1 MNMTVANL
9 RLGWPGMG
17 RRLVPVLFT
26 LLLMAVSMSLG
37 IAIGRMTQSQVA
49 LASARST
56 PSAIPQASAPAPP
69 WAIPNEPAPT
79 PQAPL
84 GMVLL
89 NQDRAAA
96 GLTPLTESTA
106 LDQVA
111 QQRAQQMAESGFGH
125 YLPGHSVMA
134 EVELLH
140 AAGVTY
146 TWHGENIFWAA
157 GMTDTDTMSAA
168 EAWWMDS
175 PEHRANILGA
185 HYRQVGIGIFVS
197 EDGKTYVV
205 EDFTD

>member
-1 MNMTVANL
+1 MTVANV

-17 RRLVPVLFT
+17 RFVVPVLFT

-37 IAIGRMTQSQVA
+37 IAIGRMTQPQVA

-56 PSAIPQASAPAPP
+56 LSAIPRATASAPPR
-69 WAIPNEPAPT
+69 AIPNKPAPK
-79 PQAPL
+79 PQAPI

-96 GLTPLTESTA
+96 SLTPLTESPA

-146 TWHGENIFWAA
+146 TWHGENIFWGA
-157 GMTDTDTMSAA
+157 GMTDAETMSAA
-168 EAWWMDS
+168 EAWWMDE
-175 PEHRANILGA
+175 PAHRANILGS
-185 HYRQVGIGIFVS
+185 HYRQVGIGVFVS
-197 EDGKTYVV
+197 DGKTYVV
-205 EDFTD
+205 EDFTE

>member
-1 MNMTVANL
+1 MTVANV

-17 RRLVPVLFT
+17 RWLVPVLFT

-37 IAIGRMTQSQVA
+37 IAIGRLTQPQVA

-56 PSAIPQASAPAPP
+56 PSAIQQASASAPLRELPNKPAPK
-69 WAIPNEPAPT
+69 
-79 PQAPL
+79 PQAPM

-89 NQDRAAA
+89 NRARAAA
-96 GLTPLTESTA
+96 NLTPLTESPA

-111 QQRAQQMAESGFGH
+111 QQRAQQLAESGFGH

-134 EVELLH
+134 EVELLR

-146 TWHGENIFWAA
+146 SWHGENIYWGA
-157 GMTDTDTMSAA
+157 GMTDAETMSAA
-168 EAWWMDS
+168 EAWWMDE
-175 PEHRANILGA
+175 PAHRANILGA
-185 HYRQVGIGIFVS
+185 RYRQVGIGIFAS
-197 EDGKTYVV
+197 DGKTYVV